1 MPTAPSTPTSDPVR
15 TSVAHL
21 LAQADGIP
29 CSAAAQAF
37 AQLVQPAGRFGI
49 ALDILLPLLSSYSE
63 VPRRICAAY
72 ILYYMYAAHPIAMN
86 PFRSAFAEVF
96 LREREMSRFEA
107 ERGGVN
113 ENEQLVWVLWK
124 ILKGDGND
132 LGPYSPLTLARSPL
146 PPKLRAAQ
154 LTVDDALTKQDDE
167 SFDSHPSESQFV
179 NQVKTDG
186 LDPSSS
192 ISPASVEDGSGVRAS
207 PLPQGDDP
215 KLEFMEHG
223 MRFLLAAYPSS
234 SISHASVEDGSEVR
248 ASPLPQ
254 GDDPKLEFMEHGMR
268 LLLAACQR
276 VLSLSEQRVVVLAL
290 PHFSPHTV
298 VPLHSLPPLLA
309 LNPALGH
316 PLVVALLNTSST
328 GSFNASFR
336 RLDVLDVL
344 RQLPPTLP
352 SFDILGRLLRDP
364 TLIPAVE
371 SVGDDVMSGEY
382 GQGMNGVPKTTIA
395 DLTRSEVLGAFILN
409 SIAWVE
415 RFESQAKEGLIS
427 DDRAAKGVQNLCRFY
442 NSLIK
447 LGLIDPSSDVQSAEM
462 AHFALAHAHFED
474 ANALYRVLVMG
485 KF

>member
-1 MPTAPSTPTSDPVR
+1 MQTATYRPSPMPTAPSTPTGDPVR

-49 ALDILLPLLSSYSE
+49 ALDILLPLLSGYSE

-146 PPKLRAAQ
+146 PPKLRAAH

-192 ISPASVEDGSGVRAS
+192 ISP
-207 PLPQGDDP
+207 
-215 KLEFMEHG
+215 
-223 MRFLLAAYPSS
+223 
-234 SISHASVEDGSEVR
+234 ASVEDGSEVR

-298 VPLHSLPPLLA
+298 VPLHSLPPVLA

-382 GQGMNGVPKTTIA
+382 GQGMNGAPKTTIA

>member
-1 MPTAPSTPTSDPVR
+1 MQTATYRPSPMPTAPPTPTGDPVR

-37 AQLVQPAGRFGI
+37 AQLVQSAGRFGI
-49 ALDILLPLLSSYSE
+49 ALDILLPLLSGCSE

-167 SFDSHPSESQFV
+167 SFDSHPSESRFV
-179 NQVKTDG
+179 NQIKRDG
-186 LDPSSS
+186 LDPSSA
-192 ISPASVEDGSGVRAS
+192 ISPASVDDGSEMRAS
-207 PLPQGDDP
+207 PLPQGN
-215 KLEFMEHG
+215 
-223 MRFLLAAYPSS
+223 
-234 SISHASVEDGSEVR
+234 
-248 ASPLPQ
+248 
-254 GDDPKLEFMEHGMR
+254 DPKLEFMEHGMR

-290 PHFSPHTV
+290 PHFAPHTV
-298 VPLHSLPPLLA
+298 VPLHALPPLFA

-316 PLVVALLNTSST
+316 PLVVALLNASST
-328 GSFNASFR
+328 GSFNASFTR
-336 RLDVLDVL
+336 SDVLDVL

-371 SVGDDVMSGEY
+371 SIGDDAMGGEY
-382 GQGMNGVPKTTIA
+382 GQGMNGVPKTTIT

-409 SIAWVE
+409 SITWVE
-415 RFESQAKEGLIS
+415 RFESQAKDGLIS

>member
-1 MPTAPSTPTSDPVR
+1 MQTATYRPSPMPTAPSTPTGDPVR

-49 ALDILLPLLSSYSE
+49 ALDILLPLLSGCSE

-72 ILYYMYAAHPIAMN
+72 IL
-86 PFRSAFAEVF
+86 AFAEVF

-154 LTVDDALTKQDDE
+154 LTVDDAFTKQDDE
-167 SFDSHPSESQFV
+167 SFDSHPSDSRFV

-186 LDPSSS
+186 LDPSSA
-192 ISPASVEDGSGVRAS
+192 ILPASVDDGSG
-207 PLPQGDDP
+207 
-215 KLEFMEHG
+215 M
-223 MRFLLAAYPSS
+223 
-234 SISHASVEDGSEVR
+234 R

-290 PHFSPHTV
+290 PHFAPHTV
-298 VPLHSLPPLLA
+298 VPLHTLPPLLA

-316 PLVVALLNTSST
+316 PLIVALLNTSST

-336 RLDVLDVL
+336 RSDVLDVL

-371 SVGDDVMSGEY
+371 SIGDVAMNGEY
-382 GQGMNGVPKTTIA
+382 GQGMNGVPKITIA
-395 DLTRSEVLGAFILN
+395 DLSRSEVLGAFVLN

-415 RFESQAKEGLIS
+415 RFESQAKDGLIS

-474 ANALYRVLVMG
+474 ANTLYRVLVMG